1 MLRLRSSV
9 ALEQNNTITSQCDK
23 PKSSQIAMGYFDNSK
38 SSQIAMGYFDNSKS
52 SQIGG
57 QA

>member
-1 MLRLRSSV
+1 MLRLRNSVV
-9 ALEQNNTITSQCDK
+9 ALEQNNTITSQCNK
-23 PKSSQIAMGYFDNSK
+23 PKSSQIVMGYFDNL
-38 SSQIAMGYFDNSKS
+38 KS